1 VKLLSCIYF
10 CYKIM
15 FASSCINLFLL
26 LTSPR
31 FYEELTSNCTC
42 KRYCFL
48 VALLWEGTYKHIIA
62 SLIKNLGLSDRC
74 DL

>member
-1 VKLLSCIYF
+1 VKLSSYIHC

-15 FASSCINLFLL
+15 FASSCINLLFLL
-26 LTSPR
+26 ISPR
-31 FYEELTSNCTC
+31 FYEVLTSNCAC

-48 VALLWEGTYKHIIA
+48 VVLFWASTLKHIIV
-62 SLIKNLGLSDRC
+62 SFVKTLGFSDQC